1 MSIHFIDIFILLKC
15 HKLKGVLM
23 DYKWLGHNI
32 QVIRKLKGLTQQ
44 ELSEQIGINL
54 QSLSKIERGINY
66 PTFDTLQKLTEIL
79 DVTPNELLAGELKS
93 TSHIEANILEF
104 LECEERLN
112 VELAHGQYDNPL
124 DEDEWIEYELQKLR
138 EYITDYIHSDKRNA
152 SDLYPLKKLIQGQKL
167 QKLIDRYDDYY
178 SFDLFGETIEGHKH
192 VNPYVPETIKSM
204 TADEEGNISSSHEF
218 PDNFEN

>member
-1 MSIHFIDIFILLKC
+1 
-15 HKLKGVLM
+15 M

-44 ELSEQIGINL
+44 ELSDQIGINL

-79 DVTPNELLAGELKS
+79 EVTPNELLAGELKS
-93 TSHIEANILEF
+93 TSHMEANILKF
-104 LECEERLN
+104 LEREERLT

-124 DEDEWIEYELQKLR
+124 DENEWNEYELKKLR
-138 EYITDYIHSDKRNA
+138 EYITNYINSEERNA

-167 QKLIDRYDDYY
+167 QKLLDRYDDYY
-178 SFDLFGETIEGHKH
+178 SFDLFGETIEGHKQ
-192 VNPYVPETIKSM
+192 VNPYMPETVKTMI
-204 TADEEGNISSSHEF
+204 ADEEGHISSSLEF
-218 PDNFEN
+218 PDIFEE

>member
-1 MSIHFIDIFILLKC
+1 M
-15 HKLKGVLM
+15 
-23 DYKWLGHNI
+23 
-32 QVIRKLKGLTQQ
+32 TQQ
-44 ELSEQIGINL
+44 ELSDQIGINL

-79 DVTPNELLAGELKS
+79 EVTPNELLAGELKN
-93 TSHIEANILEF
+93 TSHMEAKILKF
-104 LECEERLN
+104 LEQEERLT

-124 DEDEWIEYELQKLR
+124 EEDEWIEYELQKLR
-138 EYITDYIHSDKRNA
+138 EYIADYIHSVKRNA
-152 SDLYPLKKLIQGQKL
+152 SDLYPLKKLIQEQKL

-178 SFDLFGETIEGHKH
+178 SYDLFGETIEGHKH

-204 TADEEGNISSSHEF
+204 TADEEGNLSSSLEF

>member
-1 MSIHFIDIFILLKC
+1 
-15 HKLKGVLM
+15 M

-44 ELSEQIGINL
+44 ELSDQIGINL

-66 PTFDTLQKLTEIL
+66 PAFDTLQKLTEIL
-79 DVTPNELLAGELKS
+79 EVTPNELLAGELKS
-93 TSHIEANILEF
+93 TSHMEANILKF
-104 LECEERLN
+104 LEREERLT

-167 QKLIDRYDDYY
+167 QKLIDLYDDYY
-178 SFDLFGETIEGHKH
+178 SYDLFGETIEGHKQ
-192 VNPYVPETIKSM
+192 VNPYMPETVKTII
-204 TADEEGNISSSHEF
+204 TDEEGHISSSLEF
-218 PDNFEN
+218 PDNFEE

>member
-1 MSIHFIDIFILLKC
+1 MSIHFIDIFILFKC

-152 SDLYPLKKLIQGQKL
+152 SDLYPQKKLIQGQKL